1 MNKRI
6 NMKSLFFSVLCIIAF
21 NSLSAQN
28 IQGTIVKTNSLEVTI
43 KYKPTT
49 SGLVPTGTGGNYT
62 IGLEIAK
69 GALVTAPSLSILS
82 SIGGSVTTPQIFD
95 DGVNFRY
102 EAVVTDVTWPS
113 QLINEEK
120 NLFVA
125 TFGATAGGKFVTLI
139 HNENTVNGY
148 FDFVI
153 PGFGSPMD
161 PVSKFYGANFN
172 NSDPSNSFVT
182 TEFVL
187 PIKLRNF
194 TVGKFGNERV
204 SDLRWSSS
212 SEINSDYFDV
222 ERSED
227 GFNFISIG
235 QQDATG
241 NSSTEQNY
249 AMLDRS
255 LPNSRG
261 TQDVFYY
268 RLKMVD
274 LDGKYEYSD
283 VRSIRFDNENNIDV
297 VAYPNPTSG
306 KLFVNISTPDY
317 DETLST
323 NAFIYDLSGKLV
335 NKSAVST
342 KGITEI
348 NLDNMTN
355 GAYNIIISHN
365 GTSYQNRI
373 IKTN

>member
-1 MNKRI
+1 MKKNILIVAILFI
-6 NMKSLFFSVLCIIAF
+6 NYLSYGQSFADVSFAKLEDSPLGFIDVEVKLGFIGTPDAIGNCNFFFTIDPGVLGEPTIQSLGI
-21 NSLSAQN
+21 LSSPY
-28 IQGTIVKTNSLEVTI
+28 TNSLTPNGGGVYSYNVVLPSANNGTGNPI
-43 KYKPTT
+43 INSSQVAVGVLRFPL
-49 SGLVPTGTGGNYT
+49 LVPATGT
-62 IGLEIAK
+62 
-69 GALVTAPSLSILS
+69 
-82 SIGGSVTTPQIFD
+82 TPIDLDEDFTEIFD
-95 DGVNFRY
+95 DG
-102 EAVVTDVTWPS
+102 DPS
-113 QLINEEK
+113 QPVQIPLGSSP
-120 NLFVA
+120 VA
-125 TFGATAGGKFVTLI
+125 I
-139 HNENTVNGY
+139 
-148 FDFVI
+148 I
-153 PGFGSPMD
+153 P
-161 PVSKFYGANFN
+161 
-172 NSDPSNSFVT
+172 
-182 TEFVL
+182 L

-194 TVGKFGNERV
+194 TVGKFGNERI

-227 GFNFISIG
+227 GFTFISIG

-348 NLDNMTN
+348 NLDNITN